1 MGHKPFNEVLMR
13 RYLLGNLR
21 GKRLARIER
30 RLLSDEQFFDEL
42 IIAEDELT
50 DEYLLDQLTTRE
62 RLEFETRFLAIPE
75 RRQKLRFSRAL
86 RSYVSG
92 PGYSGRP
99 PVQTRDSRSP
109 QWYEGRVLFWRAD
122 SRLAVISVA
131 APALLLS
138 IAIFVLVSPGLR
150 PDSSPPT
157 FTALQNSEPV
167 AGDLQ
172 PAGVPDDPH
181 VEVLPPSVHRPGLV
195 ARRRNPGLIQSV
207 VLSSGGD
214 RASGET
220 RRVRIPSNPRA
231 RVRMILMLA
240 EQKYQTYMATLQKAG
255 GEIVYRRDHLKPRA
269 LWSGCKITIDVEAHI
284 FDNEDYSVIL
294 TGNVVDGESEPV
306 GRYPLRALRR

>member
-1 MGHKPFNEVLMR
+1 MR

-42 IIAEDELT
+42 LIAEDELT
-50 DEYLLDQLTTRE
+50 DEYLLDQLKPGE
-62 RLEFETRFLAIPE
+62 RREFETRFLAIPE
-75 RRQKLRFSRAL
+75 RRQKLRFARAL

-92 PGYSGRP
+92 PGYIDRP
-99 PVQTRDSRSP
+99 PVPTKHSRSP
-109 QWYEGRVLFWRAD
+109 RWYEGRLLFRGSE

-150 PDSSPPT
+150 PDGSAPT
-157 FTALQNSEPV
+157 LTARHSSEP
-167 AGDLQ
+167 AGDDLQ
-172 PAGVPDDPH
+172 PTGPPDGAPVDVRPS
-181 VEVLPPSVHRPGLV
+181 SVHKPGPI
-195 ARRRNPGLIQSV
+195 ARRRNPRPIQSV
-207 VLSSGGD
+207 VLTSGAD

-220 RRVRIPSNPRA
+220 RRLRIPVRPRA
-231 RVRMILMLA
+231 RVRLILLLA

-255 GEIVYRRDHLKPRA
+255 GDIVYRSDDLRPRR
-269 LWSGCKITIDVEAHI
+269 LRIGCKITIDVEAQI

-294 TGNVVDGESEPV
+294 TGNVADGESEAV
-306 GRYPLRALRR
+306 GRYPLRALVR